1 MPCPF
6 IQCDYATQ
14 IWRATVSGR
23 RDDEFTKYV
32 AARLG
37 SLRRIAF
44 LLCQDWQRADDFV
57 QTAITRLYVH
67 WARASSVEHTDA
79 YVRTILVR
87 EFLSEQRTGWARRVS
102 LDAQVPDT
110 PWPAPD
116 LAAALDV
123 RAALAD
129 LPPRQR
135 ATVVLRFYCD
145 MNVDQVAQVLGCAP
159 GTVKSQTAKGLDA
172 LRRALQPA
180 EISQPAELRGMPPH
194 GPRSARQEVAEH
206 G

>member
-87 EFLSEQRTGWARRVS
+87 EFLKIGRASCRERVY
-102 LDAQVPDT
+102 L
-110 PWPAPD
+110 
-116 LAAALDV
+116 
-123 RAALAD
+123 
-129 LPPRQR
+129 
-135 ATVVLRFYCD
+135 
-145 MNVDQVAQVLGCAP
+145 
-159 GTVKSQTAKGLDA
+159 
-172 LRRALQPA
+172 
-180 EISQPAELRGMPPH
+180 
-194 GPRSARQEVAEH
+194 EV
-206 G
+206 